1 MLFHNN
7 RLSEY
12 KQICEDFPRR
22 GLGVEMHCSDVGLE
36 DPSITAKAHVRTE
49 MMNATTTQ
57 NKQQT
62 TTSSTT
68 TTNSY
73 QKWIEQAQVAR
84 NANWKFNVALHAS
97 ENIDE
102 PPEFDK
108 VTLFHNGVEEYAMA
122 NTSLV
127 SKSIQDIATETNAQE
142 LFSPCMVGSL
152 ESQFLKLQVQVC
164 NAKKVLDIGT
174 FTGMSALAMAEG
186 LPKEGQV
193 ITLENDDKAA
203 NVAEACFQKSE
214 TGYKISLIRGN
225 ATDSMKKLLK
235 SGEKF
240 DIIFIDADK
249 ENYIHYYNLA
259 MEGLLSTNGFILADN
274 SMCAILYDSSDER

>member
-1 MLFHNN
+1 M
-7 RLSEY
+7 
-12 KQICEDFPRR
+12 
-22 GLGVEMHCSDVGLE
+22 
-36 DPSITAKAHVRTE
+36 
-49 MMNATTTQ
+49 
-57 NKQQT
+57 
-62 TTSSTT
+62 
-68 TTNSY
+68 
-73 QKWIEQAQVAR
+73 
-84 NANWKFNVALHAS
+84 
-97 ENIDE
+97 
-102 PPEFDK
+102 K

-127 SKSIQDIATETNAQE
+127 SKSIQDIATETNTQE

-225 ATDSMKKLLK
+225 AIDSMKKLLK
-235 SGEKF
+235 SKWLLLLF
-240 DIIFIDADK
+240 KKNLFKIFFIK
-249 ENYIHYYNLA
+249 KKLQIK
-259 MEGLLSTNGFILADN
+259 MLLWGKPSKSPLLLLIPSTYMLIVYSF
-274 SMCAILYDSSDER
+274 

>member
-12 KQICEDFPRR
+12 KQICDDFPRR

-97 ENIDE
+97 ENTDK

-108 VTLFHNGVEEYAMA
+108 VGIP
-122 NTSLV
+122 S
-127 SKSIQDIATETNAQE
+127 SK
-142 LFSPCMVGSL
+142 G
-152 ESQFLKLQVQVC
+152 
-164 NAKKVLDIGT
+164 
-174 FTGMSALAMAEG
+174 
-186 LPKEGQV
+186 
-193 ITLENDDKAA
+193 
-203 NVAEACFQKSE
+203 
-214 TGYKISLIRGN
+214 
-225 ATDSMKKLLK
+225 
-235 SGEKF
+235 
-240 DIIFIDADK
+240 
-249 ENYIHYYNLA
+249 IH
-259 MEGLLSTNGFILADN
+259 
-274 SMCAILYDSSDER
+274 